1 MNPAGASTDRIA
13 PLALNGRGGAQN
25 GGGGALTR
33 DLAGT
38 MFADE
43 ATQEID
49 EVELLEFLAADHDP
63 VPVDPAFREQ
73 LRDRLWALIQEGA
86 ITRPKDH

>member
-13 PLALNGRGGAQN
+13 PLALNGD
-25 GGGGALTR
+25 GGALTR

-38 MFADE
+38 IFADE